1 MQTTLEE
8 ILAVPVDERD
18 EAWELSLLR
27 LLPKASA
34 RVLSPEPT
42 QGPDHMPYL
51 MVAAGDGQPSDDNM
65 MNILGW
71 LSTRGIGL
79 VLNPQKPM
87 PDYVMSYGM
96 VWNFRERGEILTQ
109 NGRMP
114 TGSFEIAAGQ
124 EVLTG
129 NPSESYLPKYARSLI
144 KQFLMDQGMLAPK
157 ILMASFD
164 KGENYD
170 LCFSV
175 ESLKSPP
182 VEEHN
187 AIAEALAWFLP
198 AHYSVSLV
206 TEKVLPGFQPV

>member
-1 MQTTLEE
+1 MQTTIEE
-8 ILAVPVDERD
+8 ILSVPVDERD

-27 LLPKASA
+27 LLPKAPA
-34 RVLSPEPT
+34 RVLAPEPT

-51 MVAAGDGQPSDDNM
+51 MVEVGQGETEDNM
-65 MNILGW
+65 LNILAW
-71 LSTRGIGL
+71 LSERGIGL
-79 VLNPQKPM
+79 VLNPQKPI
-87 PDYVMSYGM
+87 PDYVLSYGM
-96 VWNFRERGEILTQ
+96 IWNFRERGELLTYT
-109 NGRMP
+109 GKTP
-114 TGSFEIAAGQ
+114 SGSFDIVAGQ

-129 NPSESYLPKYARSLI
+129 NPSEAYLPKYARRMM
-144 KQFLMDQGMLAPK
+144 KQFLLDQGMLAPK
-157 ILMASFD
+157 VLMASFD

-187 AIAEALAWFLP
+187 SIAEALAWFVP

-206 TEKVLPGFQPV
+206 TERVLPGFQPL